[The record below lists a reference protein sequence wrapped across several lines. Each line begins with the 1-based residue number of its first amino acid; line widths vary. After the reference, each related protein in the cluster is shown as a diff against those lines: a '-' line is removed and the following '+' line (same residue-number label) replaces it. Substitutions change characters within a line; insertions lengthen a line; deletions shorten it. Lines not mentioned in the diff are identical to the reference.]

1 MSNINLRLY
10 ADQVYGISSNFLN
23 EYLSP
28 SIDKESF
35 ISMFKDG
42 LIKYEN
48 INTKKEMIIHRT
60 LLINSLLLNSLEVNI
75 PDENSHLIINID
87 GLKTTLILSEISE
100 SDLEQI
106 MISQR
111 KDLKKKFIKDLYY
124 KITKKSDSSSFLDGL
139 IENIVKKIVD
149 GLTIKI
155 KDMEI
160 KLKFE
165 NYEFIIKIN
174 SFELVIENK
183 ELKIDFN
190 DLSIFYNDDRNKEEI
205 LMHKTDINIKLIIND
220 KEENSNNDKK
230 DESQCELKINIKN
243 LKINLSRKIIKYLF
257 NIINLFRDIK
267 YNKKYL
273 RYKKLIQF
281 HRPKIDNNNK
291 NYKLLWYY
299 AIKTVIKLRKFSC
312 ADNFDI
318 FELLNCTQ
326 KKIIKTDNSQNFLL
340 PSDLNVLCSTRN
352 DVEKK
357 VLDSKESL
365 ANKFFSFFAA
375 KKEEKTLTEEEKEM
389 IENAYK
395 EENIEKYLLKG
406 KFEDDNNEKE
416 IIKKIKK
423 YLSCFEIN
431 INIEKLNIIFNN
443 EKISENNYLNNQ
455 NIYLT
460 LFYFCFKL
468 ENNLFSFNINI
479 NDIGK
484 NENESF
490 GSQKVLLDE
499 TNNDSSMNNFIEF
512 SYDKKNNLNF
522 ILGNKLIEVSEN
534 IVNLTVCYTIY
545 IFQYL
550 FLFNERSIFHKNKK
564 NKNKFNVN
572 VQKPMINKINIPFL
586 PSLTI
591 ITNDNNKIN
600 MNVTDYS
607 FKNNLISFKYNIKDL
622 YSTILEDYQYN
633 ILIDEEN
640 KKVSVNLEKQL
651 NIKINK
657 ELIENLVINFKNVN
671 NLFFDED
678 FNINKRLFNFKF
690 IKYINIFNNIIELLN
705 INVNL
710 NINDF
715 NFIIKDKDIE
725 NSFKLNNF
733 TFKCE
738 NKHLILNGNKIYV
751 SADILSLQPILE
763 EIKKIKLF
771 PNASEYK
778 NIKHLIKEILKSFEF
793 NINLFETFL
802 YIKHHSYYI
811 KCIAEG
817 IEGNNDNID
826 NHIINYSIK
835 KINANRY
842 LNFETLK
849 IFESQNLKFI
859 GRINSELDLIFKIN
873 IDSPF
878 LNVQFSIYDL
888 RESNKILKYFLES
901 EFIYEIN
908 ITNIKTEVYEEYIR
922 NSDDKV
928 KSDLSINITNYNK
941 NKDNKQIDLINLEKD
956 GLNYNLES
964 FTNIII
970 KVKGNNLHFL
980 STQKDVSFL
989 FFSLFRPG
997 KDDLNL
1003 FEIINSVSVESN
1015 LYQIKIGFHP
1025 EIDYDKEIFSF
1036 YFGNIFLNLNM
1047 NKHGIQNFNF
1057 KLNKLELKYYE
1068 ENNFDHKIIPI
1079 SIIDDEI
1086 THKEKDN
1093 NIDVNKQALL
1103 VNEEEK
1109 QIEIKKDVNNKI
1121 NININRI
1128 NFVFRNDIIILI
1140 FYYFKDLGVFDL
1152 IYHYYKFIENNTFDS
1167 NKKDANNFDIQI
1179 LLTELQFQF
1188 PIDHFNQ
1195 KNNIKIYF
1203 NQLDFAY
1210 IRIFNN
1216 FIKDHRIRIS
1226 LNSIRIDNFKRK
1238 ILYTK
1243 NDYLLFVLNIKEE
1256 NSLSL
1261 ICNSLFNTMIINL
1274 SYKDIILLYKL
1285 ILDIQNLNQTI
1296 FGISILSLIKEK
1308 NENRTAR
1315 YIHYDST
1322 HINENKLKNDNNI
1335 EKKNFNFLK
1344 MFNSIIAEFN
1354 LESICIAL
1362 LDDYIIGNDNINN
1375 SYNPFLNANLFNVKL
1390 NYELNRDINER
1401 YPNANFNSNYNL
1413 LINYYNHFIRK
1424 WEPITEDLAIKLDY
1438 ILKTETNKVADD
1450 YTLEINKLTLN
1461 ISETFVNI
1469 LLIKLNDWIYKIK
1482 IQLYYL
1488 INSMKLKNNK
1498 NIKSNNNENGD
1509 KMLKYIIYN
1518 YTDTDININY
1528 DNKQYKLNYSKK
1540 LDIEYSDEDINE
1552 MNNNTSNLI
1561 SISFNDSKNN
1571 KDKIIIFPE
1580 NFGIKQFSL
1589 QNKEISIY
1597 IKTKLNKEKNIDIFI
1612 FNSIIFK
1619 NMTNYSLDIHLN
1631 GNNIETKIINLPP
1644 NSSVGMPIDY
1654 ILNTDTNFQ
1663 IELKKNKNNNIDKNP
1678 LTDIIG
1684 LKDLIINDSNEK
1696 ICKDILFKN
1705 NSISL
1710 SLISKEKLK
1719 NFRTIII
1726 SYKYCIINC
1735 LPCSLFI
1742 SQNPANDKSKQT
1754 DFDKDEKKI
1763 EISNNSYY
1771 NLDDISFLT
1780 GSNSIFLRLNV
1791 LSGYFY
1797 SKLSLKRSETKKKLI
1812 KFTNLNSK
1820 ETLVLPI
1827 LIKETYKT
1835 KVIIIYSEY
1844 ILYNCSGIDLNISS
1858 QDKDNHNYFYNIGN
1872 NINLI
1877 SSEIKDS
1884 NAHICIKSNKNMFST
1899 NYIEYEQ
1906 MIKNPL
1912 FEFTLNLEDKS
1923 KAIKY
1928 YFDLLINKNISHLWC
1943 ENDKENYINKISE
1956 DLDLITIYKII
1967 PKYNIIDNTRIENIT
1982 DNHNNIN
1989 IILKNDKQYFMG
2001 INIKTLEEIKEK
2013 NYFYMFDNLSLNSL
2027 YTICIKENL
2036 YNVEVRKS
2044 KNGYKDIF
2052 IFNNNLKYSQVVVE
2066 NRTNFDIYLK
2076 QKKYEKYKQEIK
2088 KNDTQIL
2095 KIYEQTSQNFSVQID
2110 NKLYYLNFNEIG
2122 KKQIVNN
2129 LYLNIVK
2136 IRNTKKLVFY
2146 INNIKEDLLQKSKS
2160 VIDLPKISYNN
2171 LKMNFKSNKFIKINI
2186 ILSHI
2191 NISIIGGG
2199 IAHKIKDNDN
2209 NNNIC
2214 CYERKEIALLFIN
2227 DFQCGVI
2234 LSSKKDILP
2243 NNNIYQIKLKIII
2256 SNFEI
2261 YDLLTSNNNN
2271 ISCLCINTSSP
2282 LLDLYSEIN
2291 YDFDKNRMKF
2301 VEFIN
2306 KVGDIR
2312 LNITPVFLQEL
2323 YNFIKNI
2330 MINVKYHNKIVDK
2343 IFIMKNKNMDCNIK
2357 NINSNPYLYKPFS
2370 LVIDKFEV
2378 SGIKIRFKL
2387 KKEGLDTLPKLIL
2400 DGINY
2405 LKCFPFFTIDKETK
2419 AILGKISLIGPFK
2432 DIKILLN
2439 NIKKLII
2446 TQLSKEL
2453 VIKVL
2458 HPSANEIKDNINNMI
2473 GHENKILKNSNDED
2487 ISRVKNKRIFLGKN
2501 KFYKKYSK
2509 NEVNIIQKI
2518 KDDLENH
2525 KEKYVIDIIEDKNL
2539 VIILFDDCFI
2549 YANDSN
2555 IKTVMSYKKINS
2567 IKNEKNKIEI
2577 KYNGEKSEETLFEF
2591 KDEFISKKVYNFL
2604 INVSNI

>member
-42 LIKYEN
+42 LIKYQN
-48 INTKKEMIIHRT
+48 INTKKEMKIHPT

-111 KDLKKKFIKDLYY
+111 KDLKEKFIKDLFY
-124 KITKKSDSSSFLDGL
+124 KITKKSDSSSFIEGL
-139 IENIVKKIVD
+139 IENIVTKIVD

-190 DLSIFYNDDRNKEEI
+190 DLSIFYNDDISKEETLI
-205 LMHKTDINIKLIIND
+205 HKTDINIKLIIND

-230 DESQCELKINIKN
+230 DESLCELKINTKN
-243 LKINLSRKIIKYLF
+243 LKINLSRKIIKYIF
-257 NIINLFRDIK
+257 NIINLFRDII
-267 YNKKYL
+267 YNEKYL

-281 HRPKIDNNNK
+281 HRPKIDNK
-291 NYKLLWYY
+291 NYKLLWHY
-299 AIKTVIKLRKFSC
+299 AIKTVIKLRKFAC
-312 ADNFDI
+312 TDNFDI
-318 FELLNCTQ
+318 FELLNFTQ
-326 KKIIKTDNSQNFLL
+326 KKLIKTNNSDNFLL

-375 KKEEKTLTEEEKEM
+375 KTEEKTLTEEEKKM
-389 IENAYK
+389 IEDAYK
-395 EENIEKYLLKG
+395 EENIEKYLIKG

-455 NIYLT
+455 NIYLS
-460 LFYFCFKL
+460 LFYFRIKL
-468 ENNLFSFNINI
+468 ENNIFSFNINA

-499 TNNDSSMNNFIEF
+499 TNNDSSKNNFIEF
-512 SYDKKNNLNF
+512 SYDNKNNLNF

-545 IFQYL
+545 IFQYI
-550 FLFNERSIFHKNKK
+550 FLFNERSIFHKNKE
-564 NKNKFNVN
+564 NKNIPNVN
-572 VQKPMINKINIPFL
+572 VKKPMINKINIPFL

-600 MNVTDYS
+600 TNVTDYS
-607 FKNNLISFKYNIKDL
+607 FKNNIISFKSNIKDL

-640 KKVSVNLEKQL
+640 KRLSVNLEKQL

-657 ELIENLVINFKNVN
+657 EIIENLVINFKNVN

-690 IKYINIFNNIIELLN
+690 TKYINIFNNIIELLN

-710 NINDF
+710 NIKDF
-715 NFIIKDKDIE
+715 NFLIKDKKIE

-733 TFKCE
+733 DFKCE
-738 NKHLILNGNKIYV
+738 NKHLILNANKIYV
-751 SADILSLQPILE
+751 NADILSLQPILE
-763 EIKKIKLF
+763 EIKKIKLL

-793 NINLFETFL
+793 NINLFEAFL
-802 YIKHHSYYI
+802 YIEHHNFYI
-811 KCIAEG
+811 ESIAEG

-835 KINANRY
+835 KINANG
-842 LNFETLK
+842 NIGSETLK

-859 GRINSELDLIFKIN
+859 GRINSKYDLIFKIN

-878 LNVQFSIYDL
+878 LSVKHSLYDPQAS
-888 RESNKILKYFLES
+888 EILKYFLES

-956 GLNYNLES
+956 GLNYNIES

-970 KVKGNNLHFL
+970 KVKGNNLRFL
-980 STQKDVSFL
+980 PTQKDVSFL
-989 FFSLFRPG
+989 FFSLFRPE
-997 KDDLNL
+997 KDDSNL

-1025 EIDYDKEIFSF
+1025 EVDYDKEIFSI
-1036 YFGNIFLNLNM
+1036 YFGNLFLNLNM
-1047 NKHGIQNFNF
+1047 NKHGIQNLDF
-1057 KLNKLELKYYE
+1057 KLNKLEIKYYE
-1068 ENNFDHKIIPI
+1068 ENKTDHKIIPI
-1079 SIIDDEI
+1079 SILDDEI
-1086 THKEKDN
+1086 TQRVKDSS
-1093 NIDVNKQALL
+1093 IDVNTQTLL
-1103 VNEEEK
+1103 LNEEEK
-1109 QIEIKKDVNNKI
+1109 QIEIKKDANNKI
-1121 NININRI
+1121 NININKI
-1128 NFVFRNDIIILI
+1128 NVVFRYDIIILM

-1152 IYHYYKFIENNTFDS
+1152 IDYYYKYIESDTFD
-1167 NKKDANNFDIQI
+1167 NYKKDANNIDIQI
-1179 LLTELQFQF
+1179 LLTELQLQF
-1188 PIDHFNQ
+1188 PIDYFNQ

-1210 IRIFNN
+1210 IKIFNN

-1256 NSLSL
+1256 NSLSV

-1308 NENRTAR
+1308 NENRTAG
-1315 YIHYDST
+1315 YIHYDSAP
-1322 HINENKLKNDNNI
+1322 ISENKLKNDNNI

-1354 LESICIAL
+1354 LESICITL

-1413 LINYYNHFIRK
+1413 LINYYNHLIRK
-1424 WEPITEDLAIKLDY
+1424 WEPVTEDLVIKLDY
-1438 ILKTETNKVADD
+1438 ILKAEINKVADD

-1461 ISETFVNI
+1461 ISETFINI
-1469 LLIKLNDWIYKIK
+1469 LLIKLNDWMYKIK
-1482 IQLYYL
+1482 MQLYYL
-1488 INSMKLKNNK
+1488 IKSMKLKKNK
-1498 NIKSNNNENGD
+1498 KIKSNNNENGD

-1518 YTDTDININY
+1518 YTDTDINIGY
-1528 DNKQYKLNYSKK
+1528 YNKHYKLNYSKK

-1552 MNNNTSNLI
+1552 MNNSTSNLI
-1561 SISFNDSKNN
+1561 SISFNDNKNN

-1580 NFGIKQFSL
+1580 DFGIKQFSL

-1597 IKTKLNKEKNIDIFI
+1597 IKTKLNKDKNIDIFI
-1612 FNSIIFK
+1612 FNPIIFK
-1619 NMTNYSLDIHLN
+1619 NKTNYSLDMHLN
-1631 GNNIETKIINLPP
+1631 GKNIETKIINLPP

-1663 IELKKNKNNNIDKNP
+1663 IELNKNNNIDKNP

-1705 NSISL
+1705 NNISL

-1742 SQNPANDKSKQT
+1742 SQNPVNNKSKQS
-1754 DFDKDEKKI
+1754 DCNNDEKNI

-1780 GSNSIFLRLNV
+1780 ESNSIFLRLKV

-1812 KFTNLNSK
+1812 KFTNLNNK

-1884 NAHICIKSNKNMFST
+1884 NANICIKSNKNMFST

-1912 FEFTLNLEDKS
+1912 YEFTLNLEDKS
-1923 KAIKY
+1923 KSIKY

-1967 PKYNIIDNTRIENIT
+1967 PKYNIINNTRTTNIT

-1989 IILKNDKQYFMG
+1989 IILKNGKQYFMG
-2001 INIKTLEEIKEK
+2001 INIKTFEEIKEK
-2013 NYFYMFDNLSLNSL
+2013 SNYYMFDNLSLNSL

-2076 QKKYEKYKQEIK
+2076 QKKYEKYKQEVK
-2088 KNDTQIL
+2088 KNETQIL

-2129 LYLNIVK
+2129 LYLNIFK

-2146 INNIKEDLLQKSKS
+2146 IYNIKDDLTQKSKS

-2186 ILSHI
+2186 ILNHI
-2191 NISIIGGG
+2191 NISIIGGNKTQY
-2199 IAHKIKDNDN
+2199 INDN
-2209 NNNIC
+2209 NNNKC

-2271 ISCLCINTSSP
+2271 ISCLCINASSP

-2291 YDFDKNRMKF
+2291 YDFDKNRIKF
-2301 VEFIN
+2301 IELIN

-2312 LNITPVFLQEL
+2312 LNIAPVFLQEL

-2330 MINVKYHNKIVDK
+2330 IINVKYHNKIVDK
-2343 IFIMKNKNMDCNIK
+2343 IFIMKNKNMDCHIT
-2357 NINSNPYLYKPFS
+2357 NINNNKYLYKPFS

-2400 DGINY
+2400 DAINY
-2405 LKCFPFFTIDKETK
+2405 LKCFPFFKIDKETK

-2439 NIKKLII
+2439 NIKMLII

-2473 GHENKILKNSNDED
+2473 GHDNKILKNSNDED

-2518 KDDLENH
+2518 KDDLEKH
-2525 KEKYVIDIIEDKNL
+2525 KDKHVIDIIEDKNW
-2539 VIILFDDCFI
+2539 VIFLFDDCLI
-2549 YANDSN
+2549 YATDSN
-2555 IKTVMSYKKINS
+2555 IKTVMNYKNINS
-2567 IKNEKNKIEI
+2567 IKNEKNKIVI
-2577 KYNGEKSEETLFEF
+2577 KYNGEKSEEIVFEF